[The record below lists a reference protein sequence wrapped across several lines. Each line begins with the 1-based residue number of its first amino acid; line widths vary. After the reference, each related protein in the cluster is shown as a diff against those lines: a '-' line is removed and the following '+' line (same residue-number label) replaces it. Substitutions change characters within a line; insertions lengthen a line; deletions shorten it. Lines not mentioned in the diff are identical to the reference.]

1 MLSLALFACAPRRSE
16 DLKILQ
22 YLVCGGRNI
31 IWRVSAQDFAAMRF
45 MLRAHY
51 TLFRHDRPNDWRQ
64 KVFSLVAEQLRNE
77 GVDVRIKDRA
87 NFRVRRL
94 NLLGQD
100 VPIRDSLAILQN
112 DRTLLY
118 WLLDCHDC
126 TAPWDPHFFL
136 EDLRCRGVLKC
147 QYRPS
152 DLKTLRRRERTLSQM
167 YFRGQLW
174 DERKPV
180 VEILQ
185 QQKVVNPDHTP
196 VSYEEYLR
204 ELASYRLVL
213 SLPGFD
219 DFCHRDVEAFAAGA
233 CVLRPRLRNRFHEEL
248 RADFHYISVDTDFGK
263 DTPSEAAARI
273 EERYRQVIDRRD
285 FIASVA
291 RNAAAWYDRNI
302 RFPQSMD
309 LTARLLGLA

>member
-1 MLSLALFACAPRRSE
+1 M
-16 DLKILQ
+16 
-22 YLVCGGRNI
+22 
-31 IWRVSAQDFAAMRF
+31 WF
-45 MLRAHY
+45 MLRTHY
-51 TLFRHDRPNDWRQ
+51 TLFRRDRPNDWRQ

-77 GVDVRIKDRA
+77 GADVRIEDRA
-87 NFRVRRL
+87 NFRVRGL
-94 NLLGQD
+94 NLLGKD

-118 WLLDCHDC
+118 WLLDCHDW
-126 TAPWDPHFFL
+126 TAPWDLHFFQG
-136 EDLRCRGVLKC
+136 DLRCRGVLKC

-152 DLKTLRRRERTLSQM
+152 DLKTFRSRIVRPWTYFDANWPNQQQKQRELRSRERTLSQM
-167 YFRGQLW
+167 YFRGLLW

-185 QQKVVNPDHTP
+185 RQKVVNPDHTP
-196 VSYEEYLR
+196 VSYEEYLE
-204 ELASYRLVL
+204 ELASYWLVL
-213 SLPGFD
+213 SLPGFG

-248 RADFHYISVDTDFGK
+248 QADFHYISVDTDFGK
-263 DTPSEAAARI
+263 DSPSEVAARI

-285 FIASVA
+285 YIASVA